1 MLIKHLLI
9 FVILPVVTAML
20 GFPIGV
26 FLNVLG
32 KQKCP
37 TFQGMPNAR
46 YRVPEGTSYRVSAVS
61 LTGFDGITLRGEYH
75 DIGSKKTAFLFHGYR
90 SHPLQDFAGIAQS
103 FISHGFNVL
112 LCCQRAHGVS
122 GGRKCGGGQLE
133 KEDVL
138 SWIAWAEANTNAESY
153 LIYGVSMGGAT
164 VGYAA
169 PHITSPC
176 VKALVVDS
184 AFVSFHE
191 VMQVS
196 AGRRKRFY
204 RFSADTVCTM
214 ARLFYHV
221 DVRERVSDA
230 LKACGL
236 PVLFL
241 YGYGD
246 ETVPEWQILENY
258 QAAGGDKLL
267 LTDPNA
273 PHGKAFLY
281 GGPALEEKLYGFI
294 QLYIKE

>member
-1 MLIKHLLI
+1 MTLFKFLLI
-9 FVILPVVTAML
+9 FVILPVITAAL

-37 TFQGMPNAR
+37 SFSGMPNAVFR
-46 YRVPEGTSYRVSAVS
+46 LSTGQTDAVSAVS
-61 LTGFDGITLRGEYH
+61 LTAFDGVVLRGEYH
-75 DIGSKKTAFLFHGYR
+75 DIGSKNTALLFHGYR
-90 SHPLQDFAGIAQS
+90 SHPLQDFSVIAQDL
-103 FISHGFNVL
+103 ISHGFNVL

-122 GGRKCGGGQLE
+122 GGKRCGGGQLE

-138 SWIAWAEANTNAESY
+138 SWISWAETHTDAASY

-169 PHITSPC
+169 PHITSPR
-176 VKALVVDS
+176 VKALVIDS

-196 AGRRKRFY
+196 AGRHPKLY
-204 RFSADTVCTM
+204 RFSADTVRTM
-214 ARLFYHV
+214 ARLFSHV
-221 DVRERVSDA
+221 DIRERVGDA
-230 LKACGL
+230 LKACRL

-258 QAAGGDKLL
+258 QAAAGEKRL
-267 LTDPNA
+267 LTDPRA
-273 PHGKAFLY
+273 SHGKAFVV
-281 GGPALEEKLYGFI
+281 GSPALRDEFYRFI
-294 QLYIKE
+294 HLYI